1 MKDYMITCPYCFAK
15 FSHTAVHFRMET
27 QFDESELNDEGMT
40 ENEVER
46 MPNIAKK
53 AELTNQIK
61 MRKPFLRRDDGKYT
75 KWWSNYGSTSEKS
88 LGLDKKWRGGVHQL
102 PILDPNSE
110 EDQKVLKKFERMDFI
125 ELEDKDT
132 LKDDYLIYD
141 EDGMASAVED
151 IFGHRTMRRVCPK
164 CHNPLPK
171 QYGKNPVKFISVI
184 GVTGA
189 GKTVYISQLLK
200 YISKYAAFLNQA
212 AFFTSDHETSFIE
225 DNKVEMDT
233 ALPNPTGEGTF
244 SQPMFYDFVTRK
256 SDSAETNTV
265 VIYDIAGEDCQDAA
279 RMTKYADFINYSDG
293 IILLI
298 DPMQLGWIGTRVPGA
313 IKEPQA
319 VLNTI
324 YTATTK
330 SVKELSEKPVA
341 VCISKSDS
349 FEQIIPAGQKDII
362 CVRDEAMGTN
372 IPVFN
377 ATDYNILE
385 QQLRESMPL
394 ELEQAL
400 HNQYKYYNY
409 FAISA
414 IGGPVREEPARTES
428 GEEVRTEEGTVK
440 MNSYPIAPPVPRRI
454 AEPLFWLFYRL
465 GIIKSDVP
473 IRLPEPRKIPE
484 YIEIPAKGVMA
495 KLGFGK
501 PTYRTLTDEEK
512 MSYWY
517 EPGCEARRF

>member
-1 MKDYMITCPYCFAK
+1 M
-15 FSHTAVHFRMET
+15 
-27 QFDESELNDEGMT
+27 
-40 ENEVER
+40 
-46 MPNIAKK
+46 
-53 AELTNQIK
+53 NQ
-61 MRKPFLRRDDGKYT
+61 T
-75 KWWSNYGSTSEKS
+75 
-88 LGLDKKWRGGVHQL
+88 
-102 PILDPNSE
+102 
-110 EDQKVLKKFERMDFI
+110 
-125 ELEDKDT
+125 
-132 LKDDYLIYD
+132 
-141 EDGMASAVED
+141 
-151 IFGHRTMRRVCPK
+151 
-164 CHNPLPK
+164 
-171 QYGKNPVKFISVI
+171 
-184 GVTGA
+184 
-189 GKTVYISQLLK
+189 
-200 YISKYAAFLNQA
+200 

-233 ALPNPTGEGTF
+233 ALPNSTGARTF

-256 SDSAETNTV
+256 GDTVETNTV
-265 VIYDIAGEDCQDAA
+265 VIYDIAGEDCQDAKSMEA
-279 RMTKYADFINYSDG
+279 YAKLINYSDG

-298 DPMQLGWIGTRVPGA
+298 DPMQLGWIGTKVPGA

-324 YTATTK
+324 YAATTN
-330 SVKELSEKPVA
+330 SVRGLSEKPVA

-349 FEQIIPAGQKDII
+349 FEQIIPAGRQDIM

-400 HNQYKYYNY
+400 HNRYKYYNY
-409 FAISA
+409 FTISA
-414 IGGPVREEPARTES
+414 IGCPVREEPARTES
-428 GEEVRTEEGTVK
+428 GEEIRTEDGKVK

-465 GIIKSDVP
+465 GIVKSDVP

-495 KLGFGK
+495 KLGFGR
-501 PTYRTLTDEEK
+501 PTYRPLTNEEK
-512 MSYWY
+512 ESYWY